1 MGSSSSSSNQTQN
14 VSEDSRVAVDG
25 GSIGVSADGDV
36 KVHMVADEAFELG
49 RIAIEEVSG
58 TLGQSLKDTQ
68 KALFKTQDA
77 ARTESAQLAE
87 QIIKIGIPAAALV
100 YIAGKVKW

>member
-25 GSIGVSADGDV
+25 ESLGISADGDV
-36 KVHMVADEAFELG
+36 QVHVVADEAFELG
-49 RIAIEEVSG
+49 RLAIDEVSE
-58 TLGQSLKDTQ
+58 TLGGALQDTQ
-68 KALFKTQDA
+68 KALFRTQDA

-100 YIAGKVKW
+100 YIAGRIKW

>member
-1 MGSSSSSSNQTQN
+1 MSSRSKSSNATTN
-14 VSEDSRVAVDG
+14 TTEDSRVAVDG
-25 GSIGVSADGDV
+25 ESLGISADGDV
-36 KVHMVADEAFELG
+36 SVHMVADEAFELG
-49 RIAIEEVSG
+49 KLAIEEVSD
-58 TLGQSLKDTQ
+58 TLGQSLQDTQ